1 MVKLTI
7 SYGHDI
13 HRIEMGEK
21 TYAAIRDGQKIELDG
36 QGFAHE
42 EDGAVMDHWVF
53 NREPGDIYFW
63 LDNGA
68 EFHAQRSWIENS

>member
-1 MVKLTI
+1 
-7 SYGHDI
+7 
-13 HRIEMGEK
+13 
-21 TYAAIRDGQKIELDG
+21 
-36 QGFAHE
+36 
-42 EDGAVMDHWVF
+42 MDHWVF